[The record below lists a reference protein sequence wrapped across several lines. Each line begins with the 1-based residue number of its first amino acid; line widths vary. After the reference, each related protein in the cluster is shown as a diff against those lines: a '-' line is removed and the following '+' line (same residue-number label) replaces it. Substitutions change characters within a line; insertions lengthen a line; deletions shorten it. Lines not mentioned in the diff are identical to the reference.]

1 MNSSIVTARFQ
12 PGQIVYHQPNGFRAV
27 VVDVD
32 ARYNGSSDWYESHMQ
47 HGPEREQPWYHLL
60 VDGADFAAY
69 AAEDELEAGVSEG
82 PVEHPWIENFF
93 ADFHPAQGH
102 YVDRYPRM

>member
-1 MNSSIVTARFQ
+1 MNTPIVTAQFQ
-12 PGQIVYHQPNGFRAV
+12 PGQIVHHQAHGFRAV

-32 ARYNGSSDWYESHMQ
+32 ARYNGSSDWYASHMR
-47 HGPEREQPWYHLL
+47 HGPAREQPWYHLL

-69 AAEDELEAGVSEG
+69 AAEADLQPGVSEG
-82 PVEHPWIENFF
+82 PVEHPWLENFF
-93 ADFHPAQGH
+93 IGFRPDHGQ